1 MKTQP
6 TPVAAAVALV
16 LCGLAV
22 PALAQ
27 QAAAPAAAAS
37 APEAQ
42 QITVTGIRAS
52 LQQSLNQKRNAET
65 AVEVITAEDVG
76 KMPDKNV
83 ADSLQRVPGVNVATA
98 GGTEGGFGENDRV
111 SLRGTPSFMT
121 LTTLN
126 GHTVSS
132 GDWYVDNITGGGRSV
147 SYSLFPSELISRVTV
162 YKSSQANLLEG
173 GAVGTVDIDTRK
185 PLAFKNRF
193 SAMANV
199 EAVWSEAA
207 KKTDPQLSALFNWKN
222 EADTLGVMTQVF
234 YQKRH
239 LRRFG
244 QEFLWWDKV
253 DTWFAP
259 DWVAQHPEVQ
269 GKWMSLLTGSVLFQ
283 QERERKGGLVDV
295 QIKPTSTFSMD
306 VSGFYSRLNATNI
319 NANFMLSPYQVTSNN
334 WSNVGGAV
342 PSSFTISGDT
352 VTSLTFPATCPVAD
366 CSKMGASVQDVISRP
381 GSYSDSK
388 FLNLDMEWKPSD
400 RWTFNG
406 KVGTTRGTGHAQD
419 YGYEVWNAYAGN
431 SITLHGLDSPATVT
445 VDNAGTFSPRTGAD
459 FFGGWASQVTSKDK
473 ETYGQVD
480 AKMNTEWENFPVLR
494 FGLRAADHKRSL
506 EWLQGT
512 LAADAGTLANAPTSG
527 LTHFPDSP
535 LPNMLGGAWT
545 FTADAVNAWGDRF
558 VTFANHAYQ
567 NEFVIKEKAN
577 AAYVMSDFAAGRL
590 TGNFGVRVV
599 HTKVDVDNGSPNN
612 TWNPMHTSNSFTD
625 VLPSANF
632 RMELARNLIG
642 RFDISRTMA
651 RPEIGSLGALNL
663 QDIQRTGT
671 GGNPNLKPVRS
682 NNASLGVEWYFMPK
696 SMLAANVFAMN
707 MQSYVTYGAFKQTFF
722 NQSVG
727 ADTEYNMSAALNT
740 KARVRGLELAWVQ
753 DIGNG
758 FGLNANYTYTDGKET
773 GKAPGSACATTGDCS
788 MIGTSK
794 DTYNLGAFFENDRFN
809 LRVAYNYRSA
819 YLNGL
824 NRNSAIYQDSVGTV
838 MASFGWKILD
848 NLTLTV
854 EGKDLNDPMLKS
866 YTSSRDQPRAFYKNG
881 RQVYVGLRAQL

>member
-1 MKTQP
+1 MKTRH
-6 TPVAAAVALV
+6 TPVATAVALV
-16 LCGLAV
+16 LAGLAIPV
-22 PALAQ
+22 HAQ

-76 KMPDKNV
+76 KMPDKNI

-162 YKSSQANLLEG
+162 YKSSQANLVEG

-185 PLAFKNRF
+185 PLAFKDRF

-199 EAVWSEAA
+199 EAVYSEGA

-222 EADTLGVMTQVF
+222 EADSFGLMAQVF
-234 YQKRH
+234 WQKRN

-269 GKWMSLLTGSVLFQ
+269 GKWISLLTGSVLFQ

-295 QIKPTSTFSMD
+295 QIKPSNTFSID

-342 PSSFTISGDT
+342 PSSFTITGDT
-352 VTSLTFPATCPVAD
+352 VTSFTFPSTCPVAD
-366 CSKMGASVQDVISRP
+366 CSAMGASVQDVISRP

-388 FLNLDMEWKPSD
+388 FLNVDLEWKPND
-400 RWTFNG
+400 RWRFNG
-406 KVGTTRGTGHAQD
+406 KLGTTRGTGHAQD

-431 SITLHGLDSPATVT
+431 SLTMHGLDAPATVT
-445 VDNAGTFSPRTGAD
+445 VDNASTFSPRTGAP
-459 FFGGWASQVTSKDK
+459 FFGGWASQVTSRDK
-473 ETYGQVD
+473 ENYGQVD
-480 AKMNTEWENFPVLR
+480 AAMNTDWELFPVLR
-494 FGLRAADHKRSL
+494 FGLRTAEHKRSL
-506 EWLQGT
+506 EWLEGT
-512 LAADAGTLANAPTSG
+512 LAPGADELANAPTGG
-527 LTHFPDSP
+527 LTHFPSSP

-558 VTFANHAYQ
+558 VTFSNHAYQ
-567 NEFVIKEKAN
+567 NEFIIKERTN
-577 AAYVMSDFAAGRL
+577 AGYVMSDFAVGKL
-590 TGNFGVRVV
+590 TGNFGLRVV
-599 HTKVDVDNGSPNN
+599 QTDVDVDNGSTNT
-612 TWNPMHTSNSFTD
+612 TWNPIHTSNSYTD

-632 RMELARNLIG
+632 RLELARNLIG

-663 QDIQRTGT
+663 QDIQGTGT

-682 NNASLGVEWYFMPK
+682 NNIGLGVEWYFMPK
-696 SMLAANVFAMN
+696 SMLAASVFAMN
-707 MQSYVTYGAFKQTFF
+707 MSSYVTYGTYTQTFF
-722 NQSVG
+722 NKTVRD
-727 ADTEYNMSAALNT
+727 DTEYDMSAALNT
-740 KARVRGLELAWVQ
+740 KARVRGIELAYVQ
-753 DIGNG
+753 DLGNG
-758 FGLNANYTYTDGKET
+758 FGFNANYTYTDGKET
-773 GKAPGSACATTGDCS
+773 GKAPGSACATSGNCD
-788 MIGTSK
+788 MVGTSRN
-794 DTYNLGAFFENDRFN
+794 TYNLGAFFENDRFN
-809 LRVAYNYRSA
+809 ARVAYNYRSA

-824 NRNSAIYQDSVGTV
+824 NRNSAIYQDSVGTL
-838 MASFGWKILD
+838 MASVGWKIFE

-866 YTSSRDQPRAFYKNG
+866 YATSKDQPRAFYKNG
-881 RQVYVGLRAQL
+881 RQFYVGLRAQL